1 MGYLTIKQIKDVKIN
16 IEPTNQYYSLGYNT
30 NYIKLSSI
38 LLNLKGVSITENRGF
53 YININDEK
61 SIHDLTI
68 LDTHLSKHIS
78 NYKSI
83 LHTRIDKNS
92 NVESKLSHY
101 LFLKKNH
108 YLNNF
113 MKLFTGDE
121 IYINIIKLKK
131 IFSFTF
137 PIVYVL

>member
-61 SIHDLTI
+61 SIHDLNI
-68 LDTHLSKHIS
+68 LDTYLSKHIN

-92 NVESKLSHY
+92 DVESKLSHY
-101 LFLKKNH
+101 LFLKKNN
-108 YLNNF
+108 YLDNF

-131 IFSFTF
+131 TASHTF

>member
-108 YLNNF
+108 YLDNF

-131 IFSFTF
+131 TASYTF